1 MDAGDFIYII
11 IAIALVIL
19 NAFANSKK
27 KKTAAQTKQA
37 QPLEPADDELLTRKL
52 QELLGEEVMVDTNR
66 RTSELV
72 SVDDD
77 EEKIYGYGP
86 EKVKESEAVGN
97 LEYEKETIDK
107 PLSEEELYPMQEA
120 KPLDIPA
127 HVEYAPLDIAESKVE
142 GPIGEYSY
150 QESFEASM
158 HQLDIDIP
166 EINEDDSNKKKE
178 VAEPFLADFDPAKAI
193 VYSVIIQ
200 PKYF

>member
-52 QELLGEEVMVDTNR
+52 QELLGEEVMVETNSKP
-66 RTSELV
+66 SESV
-72 SVDDD
+72 SVDD

-86 EKVKESEAVGN
+86 EKVKESETVGN
-97 LEYEKETIDK
+97 LEYEKDTIDK
-107 PLSEEELYPMQEA
+107 PLSEAELYPVQEV

-150 QESFEASM
+150 QESFDAIM
-158 HQLDIDIP
+158 QQFDIDIP
-166 EINEDDSNKKKE
+166 EMTEDDPNKKKE